1 MSELGKYWVIAAI
14 LIIAL
19 VVGLSYQAYKN
30 HGVLPEK
37 IFSKQ
42 TYSEGSVK
50 KGDVPPKT
58 SSQQE

>member
-37 IFSKQ
+37 AFSKQ
-42 TYSEGSVK
+42 VDNAKSIKQEST
-50 KGDVPPKT
+50 PQKT
-58 SSQQE
+58 TPQQQ